1 MRRRWLIALA
11 TIIVI
16 ATVALALRIA
26 DSESDNQRRTEIESC
41 TMRCDDPDIVAEVD
55 DDLCDVLVE
64 FGSVPRSSTT
74 TKTIR
79 VVNKGST
86 PLVLLDFST
95 QCRCMWL
102 DLSDKS
108 IDCGDYCDITLS
120 FDSRGEWG
128 SVGNYIE
135 VITSR
140 DNAPIVLWIAA
151 EVE

>member
-1 MRRRWLIALA
+1 MKRRWLIALA

-41 TMRCDDPDIVAEVD
+41 AMRCDDPDIVAEVG
-55 DDLCDVLVE
+55 DDLCEVLVE

-102 DLSDKS
+102 DLSDKN

-128 SVGNYIE
+128 SVGNYME

>member
-1 MRRRWLIALA
+1 MKRRWLIALA

-41 TMRCDDPDIVAEVD
+41 AMRCDDPDIVAEVD
-55 DDLCDVLVE
+55 DDLCEVLVE
-64 FGSVPRSSTT
+64 FSSVPRSSTT

-128 SVGNYIE
+128 SVGNYME

>member
-41 TMRCDDPDIVAEVD
+41 AMRCDDPDIVAEVD
-55 DDLCDVLVE
+55 DDLCEVLVE

-74 TKTIR
+74 TKIIR
-79 VVNKGST
+79 VINKGST

-128 SVGNYIE
+128 SVGNYME

>member
-1 MRRRWLIALA
+1 MKRRWLIALA
-11 TIIVI
+11 TILVI

-41 TMRCDDPDIVAEVD
+41 AMRCDDPDIVAEVD
-55 DDLCDVLVE
+55 DDLCEVLVE

-128 SVGNYIE
+128 SVGNYME

>member
-1 MRRRWLIALA
+1 MKRRWLIALA

-41 TMRCDDPDIVAEVD
+41 AIRCDDPVIVAEVG
-55 DDLCDVLVE
+55 DDLCEVLVE
-64 FGSVPRSSTT
+64 FGGVPRSSTT

-128 SVGNYIE
+128 SVGNYME

>member
-1 MRRRWLIALA
+1 MKRRWLIALA

-26 DSESDNQRRTEIESC
+26 DLESDNQRSTEIESC
-41 TMRCDDPDIVAEVD
+41 AMRCDDPDIVAEVG
-55 DDLCDVLVE
+55 DDLCEVLVE

-74 TKTIR
+74 TKIIR

-128 SVGNYIE
+128 SVGNYME

-140 DNAPIVLWIAA
+140 DNVPIVLWIAA

>member
-41 TMRCDDPDIVAEVD
+41 AVRCDDPDIVAEVD
-55 DDLCDVLVE
+55 DDLCEVLVE

-128 SVGNYIE
+128 SVGNYME

>member
-1 MRRRWLIALA
+1 MKRRRLIALA

-41 TMRCDDPDIVAEVD
+41 AMRCDDPDIVAEVD
-55 DDLCDVLVE
+55 DDLCEVLVE

-128 SVGNYIE
+128 SVGNYME

>member
-1 MRRRWLIALA
+1 MKRRWLIALA

-41 TMRCDDPDIVAEVD
+41 AMRCDDPDIVAEVD
-55 DDLCDVLVE
+55 DDLCEVLVE

-108 IDCGDYCDITLS
+108 IDCGDYCDISLS

-128 SVGNYIE
+128 SVGNYME

-140 DNAPIVLWIAA
+140 DNAHIVLWIAA

>member
-41 TMRCDDPDIVAEVD
+41 PMRCDDPDIVAEVG
-55 DDLCDVLVE
+55 DDLCEVLVE

-128 SVGNYIE
+128 SVGNYME

-151 EVE
+151 DVE

>member
-1 MRRRWLIALA
+1 MKRRWLIALA

-41 TMRCDDPDIVAEVD
+41 AMRCDDPDIVAEVD
-55 DDLCDVLVE
+55 DDLCEVLVE

-128 SVGNYIE
+128 SVGNYME
-135 VITSR
+135 LITSR

>member
-1 MRRRWLIALA
+1 MKRRWLIALA

-41 TMRCDDPDIVAEVD
+41 AMRCDDPDIVAEVD
-55 DDLCDVLVE
+55 DDLCEVLVE

>member
-41 TMRCDDPDIVAEVD
+41 AMRCDDPDIVAEVD
-55 DDLCDVLVE
+55 DDLCEVLVE

-128 SVGNYIE
+128 SVGNYME
-135 VITSR
+135 VITSH

>member
-41 TMRCDDPDIVAEVD
+41 AMRCDDPDIVAEVD
-55 DDLCDVLVE
+55 DDLCEVLVE

-128 SVGNYIE
+128 SVGNYME

>member
-1 MRRRWLIALA
+1 MRRRWLIAFA
-11 TIIVI
+11 TIFVI
-16 ATVALALRIA
+16 AAVALVLRID
-26 DSESDNQRRTEIESC
+26 DSQSDNQCRTEVESC
-41 TMRCDDPDIVAEVD
+41 AVKYDAPDIVAEVGD
-55 DDLCDVLVE
+55 ALCEVLVE

-79 VVNKGST
+79 VVNNGST

-120 FDSRGEWG
+120 FDSRGQWG
-128 SVGNYIE
+128 SVGNYME

-140 DNAPIVLWIAA
+140 DNTPIVLWIAA

>member
-1 MRRRWLIALA
+1 MKRRWLIALA

-26 DSESDNQRRTEIESC
+26 DSESDNQRRTEIVSC
-41 TMRCDDPDIVAEVD
+41 AMRCDDPDIVAEVG
-55 DDLCDVLVE
+55 DDLCEVLVE

-128 SVGNYIE
+128 SVGNYME

>member
-26 DSESDNQRRTEIESC
+26 DSENDNQRRTEIESC
-41 TMRCDDPDIVAEVD
+41 AMRCDDPDIVAEVD
-55 DDLCDVLVE
+55 DDLCEVLVE

-74 TKTIR
+74 TKIIR

-128 SVGNYIE
+128 SVGNYME
-135 VITSR
+135 LITSR

>member
-26 DSESDNQRRTEIESC
+26 DSESNNQRRTEIESC
-41 TMRCDDPDIVAEVD
+41 AMRCDDPDIVAEVG
-55 DDLCDVLVE
+55 DDLCEVLVE

-108 IDCGDYCDITLS
+108 IDCGDYCNITLS

-128 SVGNYIE
+128 SVGNYME

>member
-1 MRRRWLIALA
+1 MKRRWLIALA

-26 DSESDNQRRTEIESC
+26 DSESDNQRRTEVESYA
-41 TMRCDDPDIVAEVD
+41 MRCDDPDIVAEVD
-55 DDLCDVLVE
+55 DDLCEVLVE

-108 IDCGDYCDITLS
+108 IDCGDYCNITLS

-128 SVGNYIE
+128 SVGNYME

>member
-1 MRRRWLIALA
+1 MKRRWLIALA

-41 TMRCDDPDIVAEVD
+41 AMRCDDPDIVAEVD
-55 DDLCDVLVE
+55 DDLCEVLVE

-128 SVGNYIE
+128 SVGNYME

>member
-1 MRRRWLIALA
+1 MKRRWLIALA

-41 TMRCDDPDIVAEVD
+41 AMRCDDPDIVAEVD
-55 DDLCDVLVE
+55 DDLCEVLVE

-120 FDSRGEWG
+120 FDSRGQWG
-128 SVGNYIE
+128 SVGNYME

>member
-1 MRRRWLIALA
+1 MKRRWLIALV

-41 TMRCDDPDIVAEVD
+41 AMRCDDPDIVAEVD
-55 DDLCDVLVE
+55 DDLCEVLVE

-128 SVGNYIE
+128 SVGNYME